1 MKRQLLQARWQLCQT
16 GTEDWMDTQVPG
28 SVLETLL
35 SHNRVE
41 DPYYGR
47 NEYKVREEFRKDYQY
62 RCLFTVSEDYV
73 EEERIDLVFY
83 CLDTLACVFVNGKKI
98 GEAFNMHRTWRF
110 PVKGL
115 IHPGENVMEIFFRS
129 PITFVES
136 YIPEENREITMVNT
150 GTMYGS
156 QYLRKAHSMFG
167 WDWGAQLPDIGIL
180 RPVEIQA
187 YSGARIVEAELQQKH
202 EKDRVK
208 LTVHTV
214 LEVLSDEDC
223 QVEVLLV
230 SPDMQT
236 VTVQADTER
245 NAVFVIENP
254 KLWWPVGYGEQP
266 LYQVQ
271 VRLKKQEKIIDSR
284 EYTIGLRTIT
294 VSQDKDEWGKE
305 FALTVNGVRI
315 FTKGANYIPE
325 DCVYPWITK
334 ERLENLV
341 DAALFANFNC
351 LRIWGGGYYPGDAF
365 YELCDRKG
373 ILVWQDLMYA
383 CNIYDLNS
391 EFIQNIE
398 EETRD
403 NVKRLRHH
411 ACLALWCG
419 NNEME
424 TAWLHWAETKN
435 HPLSLKRDYL
445 LQFEYIIPKIIK
457 ECDKQTFY
465 WPSSPSSG
473 GSFDD
478 PDSENRG
485 DAHYWDVWHGQK
497 PFSDYLK
504 HYFRF
509 CSEFGFQSFPSMK
522 TICSFAEESERN
534 IFSEVMESHQKNPAA
549 NGKILYYLSENFRYP
564 KDLSSLVYISQLMQ
578 GMAMKTGIDHWRRNR
593 GRCMGS
599 LYWQFND
606 NWPVASWS
614 SVDYYGRYKALH
626 YMAARFYAP
635 LAGSIRRDGTCMEA
649 WAENETRESCT
660 CRAVMIL
667 QTMNFTVLYSR
678 TNEMEVPA
686 LSSVKVTDKDF
697 ADLISGMENQVFV
710 QCVFMF
716 EQNGQKK
723 RTIETELFVPF
734 KYLKLREPKLKAK
747 VKEEDGDCRII
758 VTSDTFTPFVNIDF
772 GERDAILSDNFF
784 SITGSEE
791 YVVSVKKLR
800 NPENPKKSLEEDL
813 ILQTIRNTY

>member
-1 MKRQLLQARWQLCQT
+1 MKKQLLRAKWQLCQIGT
-16 GTEDWMDTQVPG
+16 GDWMDARVPG

-35 SHNRVE
+35 SHHRVE
-41 DPYYGR
+41 NPYYGK

-62 RCLFTVSEDYV
+62 RCVFTISEDYAR
-73 EEERIDLVFY
+73 EEQIDLVFY
-83 CLDTLACVFVNGKKI
+83 CLDTLAEIFVNGKKA
-98 GEAFNMHRTWRF
+98 GQACNMHRTWRF
-110 PVKGL
+110 SIKEL
-115 IHPGENVMEIFFRS
+115 IHSGENVMEIFFCS
-129 PITFVES
+129 PIQFVES
-136 YIPEENREITMVNT
+136 YVPEENRKITMVNT

-180 RPVEIQA
+180 RPVELQA
-187 YSGARIVEAELQQKH
+187 YSGARIAETEILQRH
-202 EKDRVK
+202 EKGKVK
-208 LTVHTV
+208 VTVRTILELFSEEAYQIKVQLT
-214 LEVLSDEDC
+214 
-223 QVEVLLV
+223 
-230 SPDMQT
+230 SPDGQITAAKADKDGNVDFT
-236 VTVQADTER
+236 VEHPQ
-245 NAVFVIENP
+245 
-254 KLWWPVGYGEQP
+254 LWWPVGYGEQP

-271 VRLKKQEKIIDSR
+271 VLLEQQGECIESR
-284 EYTIGLRTIT
+284 DYTIGLRTIT
-294 VSQDKDEWGKE
+294 VSQDRDEWGSE
-305 FALTVNGVRI
+305 FALTVNGVKI

-325 DCVYPWITK
+325 DCIYPWITK
-334 ERLENLV
+334 KRLEELV

-351 LRIWGGGYYPGDAF
+351 LRIWGGGYYPGDDF
-365 YELCDRKG
+365 YDLCDRKG
-373 ILVWQDLMYA
+373 ILLWQDLMYA
-383 CNIYDLNS
+383 CNIYDLNP

-445 LQFEYIIPKIIK
+445 LQFEYILPKIVG

-485 DAHYWDVWHGQK
+485 DAHYWEIWHGQK
-497 PFSDYLK
+497 PFSDYRK

-522 TICSFAEESERN
+522 TICSFAEEEERN

-564 KDLSSLVYISQLMQ
+564 KDLPSLVYISQLMQ

-635 LAGSIRRDGTCMEA
+635 LAGSIKRDGSCIEA
-649 WAENETRESCT
+649 WAENETQENCT
-660 CRAVMIL
+660 CQVQMLL
-667 QTMNFTVLYSR
+667 QTLNFTVLYSEA
-678 TNEMEVPA
+678 NEVDVPA
-686 LSSVKVTDKDF
+686 LSSVRVMDRDF
-697 ADLISGMENQVFV
+697 AELISGRENQVFV
-710 QCVFMF
+710 QCVFVF
-716 EQNGQKK
+716 DQKGEKK
-723 RTIETELFVPF
+723 RSTETELFVPF
-734 KYLKLREPKLKAK
+734 KYLKLRKPDLKA
-747 VKEEDGDCRII
+747 ELAREDGEYRITL
-758 VTSDTFTPFVNIDF
+758 TSDTFTPFVNIDF

-784 SITGSEE
+784 SVTAPEK
-791 YVVSVKKLR
+791 YVVTIKSLR
-800 NPENPKKSLEEDL
+800 EPENPKKSLEEDL
-813 ILQTIRNTY
+813 ILQTVQSTY